1 MTELYLK
8 CRDCL
13 YSDSPC
19 VPEDYK
25 LDNNAHVEICPNY
38 KNVFDAYVEL
48 KAENDRQRVELKER
62 KSLENRKK
70 KNMKTMYDWIY
81 ETLGALTKEPSE
93 PNRKIIANV
102 IFSEISEKYQHIE
115 HENKA
120 LKNELLA
127 LKDKLP
133 VWHYTKKKA

>member
-1 MTELYLK
+1 MKYLK

-25 LDNNAHVEICPNY
+25 LDNNAHAEICPSY
-38 KNVFDAYVEL
+38 KSVFDAYAEL
-48 KAENDRQRVELKER
+48 EAENDRQRAELKER

-70 KNMKTMYDWIY
+70 QNMKTMYDWIY

-102 IFSEISEKYQHIE
+102 IFSEISEKFQHIE
-115 HENKA
+115 QENKA